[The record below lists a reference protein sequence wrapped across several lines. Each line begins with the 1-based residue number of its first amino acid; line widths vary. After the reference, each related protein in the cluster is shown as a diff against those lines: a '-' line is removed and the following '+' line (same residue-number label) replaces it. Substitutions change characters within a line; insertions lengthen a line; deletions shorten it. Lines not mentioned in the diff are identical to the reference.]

1 MLEFPQ
7 VSKENLTFY
16 NESLCVCF
24 AICNIYLI
32 CISICIRESCMVFI
46 CMYPCSKHDT
56 CIYVFVLA
64 YVMLVCFVHYMLI
77 VFYILSFQ
85 LLILLVKEDRDKCY
99 RSGTQ

>member
-24 AICNIYLI
+24 AICNIYLL
-32 CISICIRESCMVFI
+32 CISICIRDSCMVCI

-56 CIYVFVLA
+56 CIYVFVFALCYA
-64 YVMLVCFVHYMLI
+64 MLI
-77 VFYILSFQ
+77 VDPCFTVVY
-85 LLILLVKEDRDKCY
+85 LLLRKTEASVIVQV
-99 RSGTQ
+99 RSDAG